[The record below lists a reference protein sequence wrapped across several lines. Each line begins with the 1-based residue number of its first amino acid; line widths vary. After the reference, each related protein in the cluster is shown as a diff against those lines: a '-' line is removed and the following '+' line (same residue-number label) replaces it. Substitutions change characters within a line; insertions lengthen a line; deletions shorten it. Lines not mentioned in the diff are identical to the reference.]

1 MSLEIVSRTA
11 AADYSAKVGY
21 IVYESD
27 ADEVTLSADA
37 TAEKPLGVIVAASRD
52 GLTVDV
58 RVAGLA
64 CDVPLGENI
73 AVAATGRTPI
83 ASDAAGKAKLAD
95 SSDYVLGWLDARA
108 DVTTAANSTVRVF
121 IHVSDNV
128 LA

>member
-1 MSLEIVSRTA
+1 MIVSRTA

-27 ADEVTLSADA
+27 ADQVTLCTDA
-37 TAEKPLGVIVAASRD
+37 TAQKPLGVIHAASRD
-52 GLTVDV
+52 GLTVDIMV
-58 RVAGLA
+58 DGLA

-73 AVAATGRTPI
+73 NIAATGRTPI
-83 ASDAAGKAKLAD
+83 ASDANGKAKLAD
-95 SSDYVLGWLDARA
+95 ANDYILGWLDARV